1 MSELIIEKC
10 KFFMSKVEYLGYVI
24 DEKGLHPTEE
34 KQQAIKLAPRPT
46 SATELRAFLGI
57 INYNGKFLPNL
68 SSQLAPMN
76 CYKRTSNGNGMSNM
90 KQLFNLP
97 RMHCKQIHFW
107 FIMIVT
113 NH

>member
-34 KQQAIKLAPRPT
+34 KLQAIKQGPRPT

-57 INYNGKFLPNL
+57 IWEIFANL
-68 SSQLAPMN
+68 LSQLALMHELLQKN
-76 CYKRTSNGNGMSNM
+76 FKWKWKSKI

>member
-34 KQQAIKLAPRPT
+34 KLQAINQAPRPT

-57 INYNGKFLPNL
+57 INFYGKFLPNL
-68 SSQLAPMN
+68 LSQLAPMHELLW
-76 CYKRTSNGNGMSNM
+76 KWKSNI